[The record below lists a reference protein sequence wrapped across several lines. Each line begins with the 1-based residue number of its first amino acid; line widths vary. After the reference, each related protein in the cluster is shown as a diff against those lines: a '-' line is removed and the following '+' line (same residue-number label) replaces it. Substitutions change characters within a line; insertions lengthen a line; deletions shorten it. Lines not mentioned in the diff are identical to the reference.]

1 MNRQVVHAAD
11 APAPKGPYSPAI
23 KANGFVFVA
32 GQIPIDATG
41 ALVAG
46 DIETQT
52 RAVLT
57 NMKAILL
64 AAGNDLS
71 HVVKTTVFL
80 SDLADFARMN
90 TVYAE
95 FFGAEPPARS
105 TVQVG
110 LAKGMLVEIEC
121 IALAQ

>member
-1 MNRQVVHAAD
+1 MTREAIRAAN

-41 ALVAG
+41 ALVEG

-57 NMKAILL
+57 NMKAVLL
-64 AAGNDLS
+64 AAGSDLS
-71 HVVKTTVFL
+71 RVVKTTVFL
-80 SDLADFARMN
+80 ADLADFPRLNA
-90 TVYAE
+90 VYAE

-121 IALAQ
+121 IALA